1 MREKILAQ
9 LVIKFPGVS
18 KQFLGLTAD
27 KIAKKVTEESG
38 IDQAITDYDNAV
50 SISELATDFQK
61 EADRRVGDAKKEWE
75 KKTPPKPAPKTKE
88 GEEDD
93 DTPPADKMPAWA
105 KGLMESVT
113 ALTRE
118 KAQTTVKQKA
128 SELLKEVPAEFWNG
142 RAIPDKED
150 DLQTFVESVT
160 TDYGTFKQ
168 GLIDKGLMQQTPP
181 GGGNNGDGTVKTDA
195 KATDAVIKDWADKS
209 KPAEVKK

>member
-61 EADRRVGDAKKEWE
+61 HGDSRVGEAQKLWE
-75 KKTPPKPAPKTKE
+75 KKNPPKAPKTDDPK
-88 GEEDD
+88 EDD

-128 SELLKEVPAEFWNG
+128 TELLKEVPAEFWNG

-181 GGGNNGDGTVKTDA
+181 GGGAGADGVVKTDA

-209 KPAEVKK
+209 KPVEVKK